1 MWRYNADMSLSVGIV
16 GLPNVGKS
24 TLFNALLGKQQ
35 ALAANYPFAT
45 VEPNVGVVPVPD
57 ERLEKLAKVVGTE
70 RIVPA
75 TVTFNDIAGL
85 VKGAAK
91 GEGLGNKFLA
101 NIREVDLVCHVLR
114 AFEDDDVVRAG
125 AVSPEDDYAV
135 VEAELIM
142 KDLETVERQLSV
154 ARKQTAEIREWA
166 EVLFNHLNEGKPAR
180 LLKMSDKQREWVGE
194 MFLLTMKDEV
204 AVVNIGENQMDKV
217 TEVEVE
223 VEAKLK
229 IPVVALS
236 ARVEAEVAE
245 LGREEAR
252 LYLAELGVS
261 QSGLDR
267 LVSLAYGKLNLISFL
282 TAGEKEVRAWTIERG
297 SKAPEAAGV
306 IHSDFEKKFIKA
318 KVCSYDDFIEY
329 QGWKGVAEE
338 GKMRMEGREYEM
350 KEGDVVEFMIGQ

>member
-1 MWRYNADMSLSVGIV
+1 MPSLQIGII

-114 AFEDDDVVRAG
+114 AFEDGDVVRAG

-154 ARKQTAEIREWA
+154 A
-166 EVLFNHLNEGKPAR
+166 
-180 LLKMSDKQREWVGE
+180 
-194 MFLLTMKDEV
+194 
-204 AVVNIGENQMDKV
+204 
-217 TEVEVE
+217 
-223 VEAKLK
+223 
-229 IPVVALS
+229 
-236 ARVEAEVAE
+236 
-245 LGREEAR
+245 
-252 LYLAELGVS
+252 
-261 QSGLDR
+261 SGD
-267 LVSLAYGKLNLISFL
+267 
-282 TAGEKEVRAWTIERG
+282 
-297 SKAPEAAGV
+297 
-306 IHSDFEKKFIKA
+306 
-318 KVCSYDDFIEY
+318 
-329 QGWKGVAEE
+329 KGV
-338 GKMRMEGREYEM
+338 G
-350 KEGDVVEFMIGQ
+350 

>member
-1 MWRYNADMSLSVGIV
+1 MSLKVGIV

-57 ERLEKLAKVVGTE
+57 ERLVELAEVVKTE

-101 NIREVDLVCHVLR
+101 NIREVDLICHVLR
-114 AFEDDDVVRAG
+114 AFDDGDVVRAG
-125 AVSPEDDYAV
+125 AVSPEDDYLV

-142 KDLETVERQLSV
+142 KDLETVERQLGV
-154 ARKQTAEIREWA
+154 AKKQTAEVRSWA
-166 EVLFNHLNEGKPAR
+166 EELFAHLDAGKPAR
-180 LLKMSDKQREWVGE
+180 VMKMGDKQREWVDE

-204 AVVNIGENQMDKV
+204 AVVNVGEKQFDDLEKIENEV
-217 TEVEVE
+217 TS
-223 VEAKLK
+223 KLG

-236 ARVEAEVAE
+236 AKVEAEVAE
-245 LGREEAR
+245 LGREEATI
-252 LYLAELGVS
+252 YLAELGVN

-267 LVSLAYGKLNLISFL
+267 LVSLAYEKLNLISFL
-282 TAGEKEVRAWTIERG
+282 TAGEKEVRAWTVEKG

-318 KVCSYDDFIEY
+318 KVCDYEDFVRLR
-329 QGWKGVAEE
+329 GWKDVAEE
-338 GKMRMEGREYEM
+338 GKMRMEGREYQM